1 MRTPDEKKVK
11 DEKGVKAEK
20 KEEDTDDDDSN
31 ADSDNDQEPKP
42 EDAEVR
48 DVRYK
53 LENLDFYTRYRSYQ
67 SCVRLGLVDKWY
79 NLVVCLKHNPGF

>member
-53 LENLDFYTRYRSYQ
+53 LENLDFLHTLS
-67 SCVRLGLVDKWY
+67 LLLK
-79 NLVVCLKHNPGF
+79 LCLFGPS

>member
-20 KEEDTDDDDSN
+20 KEEDTDDDSH

-53 LENLDFYTRYRSYQ
+53 LENLDFLHTLMRFSK
-67 SCVRLGLVDKWY
+67 L
-79 NLVVCLKHNPGF
+79 CLFGPS